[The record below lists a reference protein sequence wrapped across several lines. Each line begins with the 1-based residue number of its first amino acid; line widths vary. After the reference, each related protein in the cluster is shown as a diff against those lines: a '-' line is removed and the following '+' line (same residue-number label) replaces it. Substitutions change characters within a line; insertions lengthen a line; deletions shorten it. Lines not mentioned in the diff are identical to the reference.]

1 MVEQLQK
8 SIYQHGITIITIKYY
23 HDHILPSL
31 INIDYHI
38 SFEDWSSLPVDRL
51 VVAGVLVGFGT
62 KLGNGCT
69 SGHGVCGISSLRL
82 RSFVATCSFM
92 LAGFV
97 TAMAANTSHYLPTF
111 TNTLPQERA
120 GGVIGVMIGVNIILV
135 IVAFIFKDYPFLETS
150 YGNFVICAVYDIIF
164 GITFAL
170 GMAVSNMTKLSAT
183 ISFLDLRYWNPAL
196 AFIMGGAISINA
208 PLQYLIANK
217 GPLKP
222 FLAGEFSCPKLT
234 KVDAKL
240 IMGSIIFGV
249 GWGLAGACPGPAIT
263 NVTSGNIYPLIYIAS
278 LVLGQYIEIYFNTA
292 IDNLLLE
299 KGAVSEKGTRV
310 GDEDADIINENESQ
324 VITIKEEIN

>member
-1 MVEQLQK
+1 
-8 SIYQHGITIITIKYY
+8 
-23 HDHILPSL
+23 
-31 INIDYHI
+31 
-38 SFEDWSSLPVDRL
+38 
-51 VVAGVLVGFGT
+51 
-62 KLGNGCT
+62 
-69 SGHGVCGISSLRL
+69 
-82 RSFVATCSFM
+82 M

-97 TAMAANTSHYLPTF
+97 TAMAANTSHYLPSF

-120 GGVIGVMIGVNIILV
+120 GAVIGVMIGVNIIMV
-135 IVAFIFKDYPFLETS
+135 IIAFIFKDSPFLLTS
-150 YGNFVICAVYDIIF
+150 YGNFVISAVYDVIF

-170 GMAVSNMTKLSAT
+170 AMAVSNMTKLSAT

-222 FLAGEFSCPKLT
+222 FLGTEFSCPKLN
-234 KVDAKL
+234 KVDIKL
-240 IMGSIIFGV
+240 VSGSIIFGV
-249 GWGLAGACPGPAIT
+249 GWGLAGACPGPAIV

-278 LVLGQYIEIYFNTA
+278 LVLGQYIEIYFNTS

-310 GDEDADIINENESQ
+310 GIPDEDTDIANESE